1 MKYWLALLML
11 ISAPAWAGEW
21 KKVAQSADHGYV
33 YYIDDETI
41 KKDGSY
47 RRFWLLGD
55 FKTKGPLKE
64 LSEKSRYEV
73 DCKEERSR
81 FLTLLLYSG
90 NMGTGQV
97 VQIVD
102 KPDNWSYI
110 PPETSGSAVMQ
121 YVCRK

>member
-11 ISAPAWAGEW
+11 ISAPAWSGEW
-21 KKVAQSADHGYV
+21 EKVAKSAANGDV

-47 RRFWLLGD
+47 RRFWLLVD
-55 FKTKGPLKE
+55 LNTKGQFKE
-64 LSEKSRYEV
+64 LSAKIRVEV

-81 FLTLLLYSG
+81 FLALLLHSG

-97 VQIVD
+97 VQSVD
-102 KPDNWSYI
+102 EPGNWKYI
-110 PPETSGSAVMQ
+110 PPKSNDSAVML
-121 YVCRK
+121 YVCKK